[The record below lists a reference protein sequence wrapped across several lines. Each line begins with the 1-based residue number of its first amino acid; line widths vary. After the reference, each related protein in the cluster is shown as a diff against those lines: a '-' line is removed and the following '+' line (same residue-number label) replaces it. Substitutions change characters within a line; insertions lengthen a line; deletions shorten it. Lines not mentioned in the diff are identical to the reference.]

1 MKTNRPEKPEIHLFW
16 FKKDLRVHDNGL
28 LESWQSLSQNSN
40 SNVGGLGLYV
50 LEEDYWSTDK
60 ASDDQRAFV
69 LDSALELKENLKK
82 LGGELLIIKQG
93 SASEAISLLT
103 QFFSI
108 KQISAH
114 RETANKWTFDRD
126 KSIIRMCNSLGII
139 YTEIPQDSLVRAANS
154 KVIDF
159 STRYYDFAN
168 KRQFIV
174 PTLLKSADTSMFL
187 RNVSPNA
194 IISSES
200 AACSYSPF
208 VQRGGEAN
216 AITNLVSFLETRCL
230 GQDAGYRKEMS
241 TPLTAHSACSRIS
254 PHLTWGSLSARA
266 AYQTARS
273 ALNSLGHHD
282 PRIKHIQSFITRL
295 AWRSHFMQKFET
307 LHWMEFKCIN
317 PKSETLHGWDTD
329 AFEAWKSG
337 MTGYPFVDA
346 CMRSLNQTKWLNFRA
361 RAMVVS
367 FASYALNLDWR
378 LFGPYLAQNFLDY
391 EPGIHYSQLQM
402 QGGTTLGSPPRIYN
416 PLKQSIEKDPSGEFI
431 RQWVP
436 ELQDCPDSIIHL
448 PSDYPRKNYPP
459 SIVDHT
465 RLWAIMRGNAPK
477 SPTRFKSKNG
487 SKQSTGGF
495 KRTFKPTSPAAPAA
509 SQLEFDLVGA

>member
-1 MKTNRPEKPEIHLFW
+1 MKTNRTEKPEIHLFW

-28 LESWQSLSQNSN
+28 LESWQTLSQTSN
-40 SNVGGLGLYV
+40 GNVAGLGLYV
-50 LEEDYWSTDK
+50 LEEDYWATDK
-60 ASDDQRAFV
+60 SSDEQRAFV
-69 LDSALELKENLKK
+69 LDCALELKENLKK
-82 LGGELLIIKQG
+82 IGGELLIIKQG
-93 SASEAISLLT
+93 SAPEAISLLT
-103 QFFSI
+103 QFFNI
-108 KQISAH
+108 REISAH

-126 KSIIRMCNSLGII
+126 KSIVKMCKSLGIT
-139 YTEIPQDSLVRAANS
+139 YTEIPQDSLVRAAHS
-154 KVIDF
+154 RVIDF

-174 PTLLKSADTSMFL
+174 PTFLKSVDTSMLL
-187 RNVSPNA
+187 RDTNSNA
-194 IISSES
+194 IISNQGQV
-200 AACSYSPF
+200 YSCNPF
-208 VQRGGEAN
+208 VQSGGEAK
-216 AITNLVSFLETRCL
+216 AIANLVSFLETRCL
-230 GQDAGYRKEMS
+230 GRDAGYRKEMS
-241 TPLTAHSACSRIS
+241 SPLTAHNACSRIS
-254 PHLTWGSLSARA
+254 PHLAWGSLSARA
-266 AYQTARS
+266 AYQTARA
-273 ALNSLGHHD
+273 ALDSLGHHD
-282 PRIKHIQSFITRL
+282 QRVKHIQSFITRL

-329 AFEAWKSG
+329 AFEAWRSG

-402 QGGTTLGSPPRIYN
+402 QGGTTLGSPPRIYS
-416 PLKQSIEKDPSGEFI
+416 PLKQSVEKDPNGEFI

-436 ELQDCPDSIIHL
+436 ELSDCPDSIIHL
-448 PSDYPRKNYPP
+448 PSDYPRRGYPP

-477 SPTRFKSKNG
+477 SPARFKANSK
-487 SKQSTGGF
+487 SKQSVGGF
-495 KRTFKPTSPAAPAA
+495 RRPFKPINPAA
-509 SQLEFDLVGA
+509 SQLELNLVSAEGN